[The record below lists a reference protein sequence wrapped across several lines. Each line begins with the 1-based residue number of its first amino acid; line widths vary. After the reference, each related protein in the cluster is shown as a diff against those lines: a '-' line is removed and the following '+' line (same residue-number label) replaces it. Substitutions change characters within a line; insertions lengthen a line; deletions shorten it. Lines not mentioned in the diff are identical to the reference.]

1 MRDPPHSNSSTFL
14 CKTGVWWW
22 LSPRVTCEQ
31 VPDEAHLG
39 TAELQ
44 STRGRGPMEP
54 PGHGGKEE
62 GTESPVSFRKTQQDK
77 GHGSAGLSWGG
88 SACRGTLDE
97 VAGGDGG
104 QATPEQRWEG
114 SKGVSR
120 AAISARVR
128 ALGWELGVSWW
139 GLEVSVAEMEPF
151 SLRRVVGVRGQT
163 A

>member
-1 MRDPPHSNSSTFL
+1 MSRCQTRCISGQQS
-14 CKTGVWWW
+14 C
-22 LSPRVTCEQ
+22 R
-31 VPDEAHLG
+31 AHG
-39 TAELQ
+39 A
-44 STRGRGPMEP
+44 RGPVEP

-62 GTESPVSFRKTQQDK
+62 GTESPVSFQKTQQDK
-77 GHGSAGLSWGG
+77 GHGSAGLSGAG

-104 QATPEQRWEG
+104 QVTPEQRREG
-114 SKGVSR
+114 SKGVSC
-120 AAISARVR
+120 AAISARVK

-139 GLEVSVAEMEPF
+139 GLEVSVAEMEPL